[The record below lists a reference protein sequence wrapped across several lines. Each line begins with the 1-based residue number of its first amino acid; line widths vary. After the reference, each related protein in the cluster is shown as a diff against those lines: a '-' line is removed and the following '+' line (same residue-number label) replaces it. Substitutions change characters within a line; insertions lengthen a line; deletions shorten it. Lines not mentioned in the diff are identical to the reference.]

1 MARKPDTKNTFEALL
16 ADYENRK
23 AERAARLAELEAAK
37 EEALVRAE
45 EEKAIYEEAMDALD
59 VNQAYEAR
67 KRKELAE
74 ESVRMFTAAIARA
87 SSADLF
93 SKAEGEEALRNIQA
107 YAGAINEAAAKEVCK
122 CLADIEPIVSKLEQS
137 LQECNDMIYNLG
149 MHSHMPMHTAIVNIR
164 GDLVHNR
171 QHFPELYPR

>member
-1 MARKPDTKNTFEALL
+1 MAKKEKNAFEELIK
-16 ADYENRK
+16 DYENRK
-23 AERAARLAELEAAK
+23 AERARKLAELEAKK
-37 EEALVRAE
+37 EEALAKAE
-45 EEKAIYEEAMDALD
+45 ESNKRYESAMDVLD
-59 VNQAYEAR
+59 VNRAYTAR
-67 KRKELAE
+67 KDKEMAE
-74 ESVRMFTAAIARA
+74 EAVRMYTAAIARTR
-87 SSADLF
+87 SADLF
-93 SKAEGEEALRNIQA
+93 SNAEGEEALRNIQA

-122 CLADIEPIVSKLEQS
+122 YLADIEPIVSKLEQN